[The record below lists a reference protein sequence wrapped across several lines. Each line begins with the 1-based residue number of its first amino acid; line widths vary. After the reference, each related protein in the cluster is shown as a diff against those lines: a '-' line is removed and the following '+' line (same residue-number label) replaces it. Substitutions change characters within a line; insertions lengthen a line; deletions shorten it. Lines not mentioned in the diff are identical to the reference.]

1 MSQMMSPERFVDEF
15 APALQEYLEYQYR
28 NEGHILDM
36 IAAAGEYFTV
46 SFSSASAV
54 LNAVQ
59 YTETTSSKGDVPQ
72 KKKRKN

>member
-1 MSQMMSPERFVDEF
+1 MSQMMSPERFVNEF

-28 NEGHILDM
+28 KEGHILDM

-54 LNAVQ
+54 LSAVK
-59 YTETTSSKGDVPQ
+59 YTEPTSLTEDVLQ

>member
-1 MSQMMSPERFVDEF
+1 MSQMMSPERFVNEF

-36 IAAAGEYFTV
+36 CAAAGEYFTV
-46 SFSSASAV
+46 SFSSISAA
-54 LNAVQ
+54 LNAVE
-59 YTETTSSKGDVPQ
+59 YTEFTSSKGDVPQ